1 MKMKNTL
8 GILAA
13 IIGSSAVTYW
23 LVQKPVD
30 HGHEA
35 VAAETEA
42 ASHADEATKIA
53 GLHLAMATKGV
64 RRQTVTATGRVMVM
78 PDSLVS
84 ISPRIEGKVVAAYGT
99 VGDTVRKGQVMAI
112 ISSVDLAE
120 ARADY
125 RRAQA
130 SLNAAKQGL
139 QREMEMAK
147 LGANS
152 VRPVEE
158 ARSEHL
164 GAQGDLAD
172 AKSLLSQAKSE
183 LAQAESEL
191 VQCKVKLQRAK
202 ELYAEKIVSKQE
214 LETAEAELKR
224 DSLAVD
230 AARSRVSQADGRVST
245 MQAKAEVTKQ
255 YLSREEKLLSGK
267 IVDTRAV
274 QSARSAVSAAQ
285 VELQS
290 SIDKIKLLGAQPA
303 GTGDTLQVTSP
314 IAGRIAARHT
324 NVGQMA
330 SPSDAM
336 FTVAN
341 LSQVMVEADIYE
353 KDIAQVRKGQNA
365 EIRVDAYPAKVF
377 TGNVNSISDIL
388 NHETR
393 TAKIR
398 CVVPNNQALLRGEMF
413 ANVLLTTGTGSSCV
427 LVPKNAVLDD
437 AGKKIVFTPCMEC
450 DEDIKANTNAC
461 GAYDKLEVTTGAG
474 QGLLVEIA
482 SGLQPGTPVVTT
494 GAYQLKTALGSG
506 QLKAGCTDGH

>member
-1 MKMKNTL
+1 MKMKYII
-8 GILAA
+8 GMIAA

-23 LVQKPVD
+23 LVPKPVD
-30 HGHEA
+30 SGHEA
-35 VAAETEA
+35 EKANTANESDKALSV
-42 ASHADEATKIA
+42 A
-53 GLHLAMATKGV
+53 GLQLAMATKGI
-64 RRQTVTATGRVMVM
+64 RRQTVTATGRIMVM

-99 VGDTVRKGQVMAI
+99 VGDSVRIGQVLAI
-112 ISSVDLAE
+112 ISSVDLGE

-164 GAQGDLAD
+164 GVQGDLAE
-172 AKSLLSQAKSE
+172 AKSLLSQAQSE

-191 VQCKVKLQRAK
+191 VQCKVRLQRAK

-224 DSLAVD
+224 DGLAVD
-230 AARSRVSQADGRVST
+230 AARSKVSQAEGRIST
-245 MQAKAEVTKQ
+245 TQAKAEVSRQ
-255 YLSREEKLLSGK
+255 YLTREEKLLTSR
-267 IVDTRAV
+267 IVDTRAM
-274 QSARSAVSAAQ
+274 QSAKSAVSAAQ

-290 SIDKIKLLGAQPA
+290 AIDKIKLLGALPA
-303 GTGDTLQVTSP
+303 GSGDTLQVTSP
-314 IAGRIAARHT
+314 IAGRISVRHT

-341 LSQVMVEADIYE
+341 LSQVVVEADIYE

-365 EIRVDAYPAKVF
+365 EIRVDAYPEKLF

-413 ANVLLTTGTGSSCV
+413 ANILLTTGTGSSCV
-427 LVPKNAVLDD
+427 LVPQKAVLDD
-437 AGKKIVFTPCMEC
+437 SGKKIVFTPCMEC
-450 DEDIKANTNAC
+450 DEDKQANTNAC
-461 GAYDKLEVTTGAG
+461 GSYDKLEVTTGASRG
-474 QGLLVEIA
+474 QLVEVL
-482 SGLQPGTPVVTT
+482 SGLQAGTTVVAT